1 MRLIDADALKE
12 TFGARPLIWFD
23 TPKNVQ
29 AVKSWDRA
37 MDLINKSPTVDAV
50 LVDPLCEFL
59 ASNYEPFYDL
69 DEIQDLRWPIDHEQQ
84 KMAWMKFLKNKF
96 APEKRDQGA

>member
-1 MRLIDADALKE
+1 MRLVDADKLNEWLQESIAQAK
-12 TFGARPLIWFD
+12 
-23 TPKNVQ
+23 TPHVHIIMAAVTNV
-29 AVKSWDRA
+29 VDS
-37 MDLINKSPTVDAV
+37 LPTVDAIPTE
-50 LVDPLCEFL
+50 PLCDFL